1 MLSEEIK
8 DTYHRFKEPV
18 KMAYGEKERENF
30 EKSKW
35 CLLCE
40 REFSPAD
47 LEKDGLWSKVRDH
60 CHYTERFRGSA
71 HNTCDLK
78 CRKPGFLP
86 VIFHNLSGYD
96 SHLFVKNLGVKEG
109 NVDCIPKNEEIYIS
123 FSKEVVVD
131 SYLEKAEGE
140 ENANENVKCFLLNV
154 NAKCF
159 LFLLF
164 QLTEAKLFV
173 SGAD

>member
-1 MLSEEIK
+1 MKRASCVC
-8 DTYHRFKEPV
+8 YV
-18 KMAYGEKERENF
+18 K
-30 EKSKW
+30 
-35 CLLCE
+35 
-40 REFSPAD
+40 
-47 LEKDGLWSKVRDH
+47 
-60 CHYTERFRGSA
+60 GS
-71 HNTCDLK
+71 
-78 CRKPGFLP
+78 
-86 VIFHNLSGYD
+86 FHQPIS
-96 SHLFVKNLGVKEG
+96 NLGVKEG

-131 SYLEKAEGE
+131 SCLEKAEGK

>member
-1 MLSEEIK
+1 M
-8 DTYHRFKEPV
+8 P
-18 KMAYGEKERENF
+18 
-30 EKSKW
+30 
-35 CLLCE
+35 
-40 REFSPAD
+40 
-47 LEKDGLWSKVRDH
+47 
-60 CHYTERFRGSA
+60 FRGSA
-71 HNTCDLK
+71 HNTCNLK

-96 SHLFVKNLGVKEG
+96 SHLFVKNLGVEDG
-109 NVDCIPKNEEIYIS
+109 E
-123 FSKEVVVD
+123 EVVVD
-131 SYLEKAEGE
+131 SYLEKAEGK

-154 NAKCF
+154 NGKCF

>member
-1 MLSEEIK
+1 MKRRERTLKRASCVC
-8 DTYHRFKEPV
+8 YV
-18 KMAYGEKERENF
+18 K
-30 EKSKW
+30 
-35 CLLCE
+35 
-40 REFSPAD
+40 
-47 LEKDGLWSKVRDH
+47 
-60 CHYTERFRGSA
+60 GS
-71 HNTCDLK
+71 
-78 CRKPGFLP
+78 
-86 VIFHNLSGYD
+86 FHQPIS
-96 SHLFVKNLGVKEG
+96 NLGVKEG

-131 SYLEKAEGE
+131 SYLEKAEGK

>member
-1 MLSEEIK
+1 MGVWKKFGIK
-8 DTYHRFKEPV
+8 N
-18 KMAYGEKERENF
+18 NF
-30 EKSKW
+30 SSTPPSN
-35 CLLCE
+35 LNY
-40 REFSPAD
+40 D
-47 LEKDGLWSKVRDH
+47 WS
-60 CHYTERFRGSA
+60 
-71 HNTCDLK
+71 L
-78 CRKPGFLP
+78 
-86 VIFHNLSGYD
+86 IFHNLSGYD
-96 SHLFVKNLGVKEG
+96 SHLFVKNFGVKEG

-131 SYLEKAEGE
+131 SYLEKAEGK